1 MLEVLAEQT
10 RTQIIEETQHEIEL
24 ILQQLVKLEKHRQ
37 LGKPLSRREGP
48 PTTLAGIV
56 EKAEDQATTQG
67 LSQKK
72 KWLLLAEHLED
83 AHRFGIYNEPINT
96 ICRLICLINPSVKP
110 NTVRKA
116 LTDKYKEPHQS
127 KIARRQAK
135 GLTASIYRYHK
146 QKMKLRY
153 STQVPEQDLAQVNV
167 SSSVTP
173 YKDMARSSYY
183 YTFAG
188 WIIRCKRKKY
198 NTGIFEK
205 IKKDKAFRYVCTD
218 IEFALWYIE
227 EVYHPSKKEFF
238 AVRKAMEIYKR
249 EKQR

>member
-10 RTQIIEETQHEIEL
+10 RTQMIEETQHEIKL
-24 ILQQLVKLEKHRQ
+24 IFQQLAELEKHRQ
-37 LGKPLSRREGP
+37 LAKPVSRREEP
-48 PTTLAGIV
+48 PTTLGGFV
-56 EKAEDQATTQG
+56 KKGEDQATIQG

-72 KWLLLAEHLED
+72 KWLLLAEHLQE

-96 ICRLICLINPSVKP
+96 ICRFICIINPSVKP

-116 LTDKYKEPHQS
+116 LPDKYKEPHQS

-135 GLTASIYRYHK
+135 GLTASIYRHHK

-153 STQVPEQDLAQVNV
+153 STQVPKQDLPEVSV

-173 YKDMARSSYY
+173 YKDLARHGYY
-183 YTFAG
+183 YTFAS
-188 WIIRCKRKKY
+188 WLRRCKRKKY

-205 IKKDKAFRYVCTD
+205 IRKDKAFRYLCRD
-218 IEFALWYIE
+218 IEFALWYVE
-227 EVYHPSKKEFF
+227 EVYHPSAKELST
-238 AVRKAMEIYKR
+238 VRKAIEIFNH